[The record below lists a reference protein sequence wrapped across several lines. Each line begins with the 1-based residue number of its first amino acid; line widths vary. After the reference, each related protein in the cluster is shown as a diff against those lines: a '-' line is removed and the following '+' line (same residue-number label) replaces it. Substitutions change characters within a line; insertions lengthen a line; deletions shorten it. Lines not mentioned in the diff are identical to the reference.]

1 MLTLKRVTYAAA
13 NNSYMYLLMLQQSE
27 NIIECLSAFP
37 EMKAAV
43 PLKYNAVSHNIFKFA
58 VHDFFYRPFLASQQ
72 RSQSLSICQ
81 TAVPMLMVAL
91 PKIFIHFLLI
101 LGDFDSLNINNIR
114 E

>member
-58 VHDFFYRPFLASQQ
+58 VHDFFYS
-72 RSQSLSICQ
+72 
-81 TAVPMLMVAL
+81 
-91 PKIFIHFLLI
+91 HFLHLSKD
-101 LGDFDSLNINNIR
+101 LSLCR
-114 E
+114 SVRRRCQC